1 MIASDWVVGSVVV
14 GDQGALVGCTDLPV
28 PPDPTGQGEQPL
40 RDPDPDAGQ
49 GAAAV
54 PFQPKLALE
63 GLEGALDP
71 LADTAQRPNPAGLV
85 RAVGR
90 SSTAPYPATT
100 CSNSRPA
107 NPLSPTRSNP
117 GRSRPR
123 SCSSRAATT
132 SRSPS
137 FGVARHQATGSPS
150 GAASTYRRNPQK

>member
-71 LADTAQRPNPAGLV
+71 LADTAQRPNPPGLV
-85 RAVGR
+85 RAVGAQQHR
-90 SSTAPYPATT
+90 AVPGDDLLELPPREPLVADQEQPRTQPATLV
-100 CSNSRPA
+100 
-107 NPLSPTRSNP
+107 PL
-117 GRSRPR
+117 G
-123 SCSSRAATT
+123 
-132 SRSPS
+132 
-137 FGVARHQATGSPS
+137 GVGGQVGVDL
-150 GAASTYRRNPQK
+150 GLQ